1 MGNCSDGEYEQ
12 FFDTRDE
19 ITSVSDLSDCSEDY
33 ASCSGQVDS
42 SVSRSFQFEFWT
54 KNPDSV
60 HERRT
65 KFLEWMGIGVN
76 RIAEVQFGDQDCERR
91 ELDIGRI
98 TEESGA
104 VLRNSD
110 FGERLSASQSS
121 RSCCS
126 NEASEEIDSEE
137 SFVYRFKNLDD
148 GTEFVV
154 DELGQDG
161 MLQRLRHVGSNRL
174 VTVDEFQRNLGSSPL
189 VERFLRREVELANNV
204 IDTKKKVKKGWLKR
218 FVTKSHLVHRQKE
231 AVQKPYDVN
240 PVADSKIHKV
250 RAQSYRKQM
259 KELSSIYNRQEF
271 HAHDGSI
278 LCMKFSPD
286 GHFLASGGEDGIVC
300 IWEVI
305 EEDMSNKFDI
315 PDIDPSC
322 LYFTVNH
329 HSKLSPFDVNK
340 DGVDKKKRLT
350 KSSESTCVIFPPK
363 LFHIREKPLHKLHG
377 HKGEVL
383 DLSWSRKGYL
393 LSSSVDNTVRLWQVG
408 RNQCLEIFSHNNYV
422 TCVDFNPVDDNF
434 FISGSIDGK
443 VRIWEVLG
451 CRVIDWIDVREIVS
465 AVCYRPD
472 GKGGVVGSMD
482 GSCRFYDIIDDHLQ
496 LDAQISLK
504 GKKKSPCKQITCF
517 QFSPCDP
524 SLVMVT
530 SADSQ
535 VRILHGVN
543 VIGKF
548 KGYRNMGSQ
557 MSTSFT
563 SDGKHIVAAGDDSTV
578 YVWNSIANDRSG
590 GSQAKKIWSYESFFS
605 NNCSI
610 AVPWA
615 GMKSSSGML
624 SPSTLS
630 GDILV
635 SSLQNGQDHHHHVD
649 SDHRIPFS
657 SPDCFTLGR
666 GFFLEPL
673 LKGTATW
680 PEENLPISSSRTVS
694 STLSKSEL
702 KFLSSTYQ
710 SALSSPHLWG
720 LVIVAAGWDGRIR
733 TYHNYGLPIHR

>member
-33 ASCSGQVDS
+33 ASCSGEVDS
-42 SVSRSFQFEFWT
+42 SVSRSLLFEFWT
-54 KNPDSV
+54 NNPDSV
-60 HERRT
+60 HERRSR
-65 KFLEWMGIGVN
+65 FLEWMGIDID
-76 RIAEVQFGDQDCERR
+76 RIPQDQFGDQDCERR

-98 TEESGA
+98 TEETGA

-110 FGERLSASQSS
+110 FGERLSVSRSS
-121 RSCCS
+121 RSCWS

-137 SFVYRFKNLDD
+137 SFVCRIKNLDD

-161 MLQRLRHVGSNRL
+161 MLRRLRQVGSNRL
-174 VTVDEFQRNLGSSPL
+174 VTIEEFQLNLGSSPL
-189 VERFLRREVELANNV
+189 VERFLRKEVEVANNRV
-204 IDTKKKVKKGWLKR
+204 DTKKKVKKGWLKR
-218 FVTKSHLVHRQKE
+218 LSARFHLVDRQRG
-231 AVQKPYDVN
+231 AGQKPYDVN
-240 PVADSKIHKV
+240 PVVASKICKV
-250 RAQSYRKQM
+250 RAQSHRKPM

-271 HAHDGSI
+271 RAHDGPI
-278 LCMKFSPD
+278 LSMKFSPD
-286 GHFLASGGEDGIVC
+286 GHYLASGGEDGVVC

-305 EEDMSNKFDI
+305 EEDMSDKFDI

-329 HSKLSPFDVNK
+329 HSKLSPLDVTK
-340 DGVDKKKRLT
+340 DGVDKKKRLM

-363 LFHIREKPLHKLHG
+363 LFHIREKPLHELHG
-377 HKGEVL
+377 HRGEVL
-383 DLSWSRKGYL
+383 DLSWSKKGYL
-393 LSSSVDNTVRLWQVG
+393 LSSSVDKTVRLWQVG
-408 RNQCLEIFSHNNYV
+408 CHQCLGIFSHNNYV

-443 VRIWEVLG
+443 VRIWEVLD
-451 CRVIDWIDVREIVS
+451 CRVIDWIDVREIVT

-504 GKKKSPCKQITCF
+504 GRKKSPCKRITCF
-517 QFSPCDP
+517 QFSPSDP

-543 VIGKF
+543 IIGKF
-548 KGYRNMGSQ
+548 KGHRNMGSH
-557 MSTSFT
+557 MSASFT
-563 SDGKHIVAAGDDSTV
+563 SDGKHMVSAGDDTV
-578 YVWNSIANDRSG
+578 YVWNSIANFQSG
-590 GSQAKKIWSYESFFS
+590 RSQAKKIWSYENFFS

-610 AVPWA
+610 AVPWG

-624 SPSTLS
+624 LS
-630 GDILV
+630 SILNGDILV
-635 SSLQNGQDHHHHVD
+635 SSLQNEQDHHHHVD
-649 SDHRIPFS
+649 SNHKMPFS

-680 PEENLPISSSRTVS
+680 PEENLPNSSPCAVS

-702 KFLSSTYQ
+702 KFLLSTYQ

-720 LVIVAAGWDGRIR
+720 RVIVVAGWDGWIR
-733 TYHNYGLPIHR
+733 TYHNYGLPIRR